1 MLSSLV
7 GLGCSGSQGAN
18 DAATDSAAADTAT
31 PLDTTPADTAPRDTA
46 APPDTRPD
54 AADAAADSAT
64 GDGAAADAGAGC
76 MLTRALVT
84 TSDFMVGG
92 YALGTISPPALMAVG
107 TMAPDQD
114 HVPVSSG
121 CLVFNLLHGNDELA
135 VLDPAM
141 LPRALRRI
149 PLRGMTAGD
158 AGAMPYQANPYDVLV
173 LAPTRAYVSLYN
185 APRVAIVDPT
195 RDGASAVT
203 GMIDLAPVRAMS
215 DRDASG
221 ALEAT
226 RLISA
231 GGRVFLALQNLNAF
245 APVTAGSL
253 AVIDPASNA
262 LVDAAP
268 TVGGTQPVILGGRNP
283 MALTLTPNGRT
294 LVVAHAGQVA
304 FMAPQMLD
312 GGIETVDAVTL
323 SASGIVI
330 TEMALGGDLGAVVM
344 LTDTRGW
351 AQVTTL
357 TSDAG
362 PGSHRVVEFD
372 LATRMVGRTVL
383 TTGSIAGLERDPSGN
398 VWVLDRT
405 ASRSGVRVLR
415 PDGTELT
422 TGPLGTGPQPPYGL
436 AFVP

>member
-1 MLSSLV
+1 
-7 GLGCSGSQGAN
+7 
-18 DAATDSAAADTAT
+18 
-31 PLDTTPADTAPRDTA
+31 
-46 APPDTRPD
+46 
-54 AADAAADSAT
+54 
-64 GDGAAADAGAGC
+64 
-76 MLTRALVT
+76 
-84 TSDFMVGG
+84 MVGG

-107 TMAPDQD
+107 AMAPDQD

-141 LPRALRRI
+141 LPRTLRRI

-173 LAPTRAYVSLYN
+173 LGPARAYVSLYN

-195 RDGASAVT
+195 REGSAAVT

-215 DRDASG
+215 DRDTSG
-221 ALEAT
+221 ALEAGD
-226 RLISA
+226 LVSA
-231 GGRVFLALQNLNAF
+231 GGRVFVSLQNLNAF

-253 AVIDPASNA
+253 AVIDPSTNA

-268 TVGGTQPVILGGRNP
+268 TVPGTQPVILGGRNP
-283 MALTLTPNGRT
+283 MAVALTPNGRT

-304 FMAPQMLD
+304 FMPPQLLD
-312 GGIETVDAVTL
+312 GGIETVDVTTLATSGVLL
-323 SASGIVI
+323 S
-330 TEMALGGDLGAVVM
+330 EMALGGDLGALVM

-362 PGSHRVVEFD
+362 PGSQRVVEFD
-372 LATRMVGRTVL
+372 LTTRMVVRTVL
-383 TTGSIAGLERDPSGN
+383 TTGSLAGLERDPAGN

-405 ASRSGVRVLR
+405 PMRSGVRVFR
-415 PDGTELT
+415 PDGTEVT
-422 TGPLGTGPQPPYGL
+422 TSPLGTGPQPPYGL